1 MERDFTFT
9 AGLSLFPSHIGHNP
23 NTNMCSGGGGS
34 NAYAAQARADEMARQ
49 ERIKQGTADVNSKF
63 STFNDAFY
71 QKRGQEY
78 KDYAEPQLREQFKGE
93 SSNLAFNLARSG
105 LTDSSERARNE
116 GELQRQFS
124 QGKAD
129 IASAALDQSNQ
140 ARQRT
145 EQNRADLLAQLN
157 ATGDAASIGSQAVN
171 RAGLLASQQAF
182 SPIGHMFSATT
193 GLLGNAQRAGY
204 YDRNAPGM
212 GAYTG
217 LFRGNSSGSSGSA
230 SRTVKT

>member
-1 MERDFTFT
+1 
-9 AGLSLFPSHIGHNP
+9 
-23 NTNMCSGGGGS
+23 MCSGGGS
-34 NAYAAQARADEMARQ
+34 DTYARQAREDETARQ
-49 ERIKQGTADVNSKF
+49 ERIKTGTADVNAKF
-63 STFNDAFY
+63 AGFNDSFY
-71 QKRGQEY
+71 NQRQQEY
-78 KDYAEPQLREQFKGE
+78 KNYAEPQLREQLSGE
-93 SSNLAFNLARSG
+93 SDNLAFNLARSG

-129 IASAALDQSNQ
+129 IANAALDQSNQ
-140 ARQRT
+140 AKQRT

-157 ATGDAASIGSQAVN
+157 ATGDAASVGSQAVN

-193 GLLGNAQRAGY
+193 GLLGNANRAQM
-204 YDRNAPGM
+204 YDRSAPGM

-217 LFRGNSSGSSGSA
+217 LFRGKSSSGNA